1 MDTGCSV
8 TERHIIAAVLIALL
22 LIGGT
27 VAIWRTHRNSDASR
41 AKRRER
47 DYWAEEKAFR
57 TRGDERS

>member
-1 MDTGCSV
+1 M

-27 VAIWRTHRNSDASR
+27 VAIWRTHRNSDTSR
-41 AKRRER
+41 AKRRDR

-57 TRGDERS
+57 TKWEEPS

>member
-1 MDTGCSV
+1 M

-22 LIGGT
+22 LLGGT
-27 VAIWRTHRNSDASR
+27 IAIWRTHRNSDASR

-57 TRGDERS
+57 SQSDEPS